1 MHIHCFHRLSDS
13 EFTTIKMYQNKK
25 KKKMNFIFICTIVNA
40 QGEFTL
46 PN

>member
-1 MHIHCFHRLSDS
+1 MHCFHRLSDR
-13 EFTTIKMYQNKK
+13 EFTTIKMYQNKT
-25 KKKMNFIFICTIVNA
+25 KKMNFIFICTIVNA